1 MGETARVAL
10 SIPADS
16 SSDSDS
22 GSSAC
27 VIARLYSTT
36 STHHSIRHNVL
47 ENVELV
53 QVSLP
58 ALGIQNLMNGRGPDA
73 FVSSIPNERVHSE
86 RLMDMLLACHQKQ
99 CCLVSKTR
107 DNVDIVLVPRVPT
120 VASRDSVCFLVYAT
134 NLCAVNLCESLRL
147 EKRVAVVL
155 DLDQTLVDAEPCAW
169 DGDVAGLDAYDGVRW
184 EDVEVRAGDGRVVRA
199 KRGWPVN
206 GEGGVD
212 GRDVSG
218 EGHAFYIHYSRYL
231 FRVRVRRG
239 WWELR
244 RFLIDNNERYMPFV
258 CSKGK
263 REYVELIYG
272 GLDVDERLI
281 QREQWQERITST
293 WPDELVLA
301 ADKTALMALGCAG
314 PGDGMAAET
323 HVAAPVICVVR
334 RCGSMSLSLVASSS
348 CCPNSRRTYP
358 PSLPIAINPSSP
370 STQDDCPQTY
380 AQLFRPNVLLVEKFN
395 GMSAGGFAML
405 RVVEDLNTFWEG
417 VCGKEGTFAW
427 RAAQS
432 FGMAIMDAV
441 RRTAMEGADSLA
453 LTHVRCRKQGQLLY
467 RQLTVEYLL
476 PGSTPA
482 SLSITRGRRQ
492 HAPMSAGALERPRS
506 SLDLNNRG
514 GLSDAVLSALGPR
527 RSLDVNDAVLSALG
541 PRRSLDETTMLS
553 PGSRRM
559 MASSESIAIPKMPR
573 NESGTKNNFFGSAST
588 SLSSPQGLSPGS
600 IDDDDLVTYSLR
612 FKN

>member
-1 MGETARVAL
+1 MAAVSGEPAAADGGGHVSGAPSRASSAQAKTWSNVRIVMGETARVAL

-16 SSDSDS
+16 SSDFDSDS

-218 EGHAFYIHYSRYL
+218 EGHAFYIHY
-231 FRVRVRRG
+231 
-239 WWELR
+239 
-244 RFLIDNNERYMPFV
+244 
-258 CSKGK
+258 
-263 REYVELIYG
+263 
-272 GLDVDERLI
+272 
-281 QREQWQERITST
+281 
-293 WPDELVLA
+293 
-301 ADKTALMALGCAG
+301 
-314 PGDGMAAET
+314 
-323 HVAAPVICVVR
+323 
-334 RCGSMSLSLVASSS
+334 
-348 CCPNSRRTYP
+348 
-358 PSLPIAINPSSP
+358 
-370 STQDDCPQTY
+370 
-380 AQLFRPNVLLVEKFN
+380 
-395 GMSAGGFAML
+395 
-405 RVVEDLNTFWEG
+405 TFWN
-417 VCGKEGTFAW
+417 
-427 RAAQS
+427 
-432 FGMAIMDAV
+432 IV
-441 RRTAMEGADSLA
+441 RFM
-453 LTHVRCRKQGQLLY
+453 
-467 RQLTVEYLL
+467 
-476 PGSTPA
+476 
-482 SLSITRGRRQ
+482 
-492 HAPMSAGALERPRS
+492 
-506 SLDLNNRG
+506 
-514 GLSDAVLSALGPR
+514 
-527 RSLDVNDAVLSALG
+527 
-541 PRRSLDETTMLS
+541 
-553 PGSRRM
+553 
-559 MASSESIAIPKMPR
+559 
-573 NESGTKNNFFGSAST
+573 
-588 SLSSPQGLSPGS
+588 
-600 IDDDDLVTYSLR
+600 
-612 FKN
+612 